1 MALLA
6 DYTAGT
12 VSVSANG
19 TVVTGVGTAW
29 KTAGFKEGD
38 WFIANGWVNVVAS
51 VASNTSLTLIAPW
64 RGGALTNAA
73 YRLRYMSDGS
83 RASAQARQ
91 LIDLLGGSGNLEAL
105 AGLVSAANQL
115 PYFTG
120 AGTAATTLLTAFAR
134 TLLAE
139 ANAQGAR
146 ATLGANNAGNL
157 NSGILP
163 AARLPFVTGT
173 SQLTFRTTVEPLSA
187 TYIDQACRYLRI
199 GQLVVAN
206 IHLRGT
212 ITNPGTGAIFISGLP
227 FAISPSSGRV
237 SLARGLN
244 TLCTEGVSF
253 DAGGT
258 EIRTLT
264 ALGGVAN
271 TSLLRTNIEGYLNAS
286 IVYATDAA

>member
-163 AARLPFVTGT
+163 EARLPFVTGT
-173 SQLTFRTTVEPLSA
+173 SDLTLTSTGTPTAISA
-187 TYIDQACRYLRI
+187 YTSRNCTWIKL
-199 GQLVVAN
+199 GQIVLCN
-206 IHLRGT
+206 CDIRPT
-212 ITNPGTGAIFISGLP
+212 ITDTGSGSVNIEGIPFLP
-227 FAISPSSGRV
+227 AGGRV
-237 SLARGLN
+237 VSASVGLN
-244 TLCTEGVSF
+244 TLTNVPVNLDYSSVGAVRVLTNP
-253 DAGGT
+253 GGSAST
-258 EIRTLT
+258 SVLLTGARILFFSLAFWTL
-264 ALGGVAN
+264 A
-271 TSLLRTNIEGYLNAS
+271 
-286 IVYATDAA
+286 